1 MSAFNT
7 AIQRKVRATSI
18 EDKGEIMSTVD
29 ALVDLCIR
37 LAEKKLNET
46 SPKFKYESNHV
57 GKSMFSFVR
66 EYLSKLRECRFF
78 PRC

>member
-1 MSAFNT
+1 MVSA
-7 AIQRKVRATSI
+7 KSI
-18 EDKGEIMSTVD
+18 EDKDEIMYTAD
-29 ALVDLCIR
+29 AFVDLCIR

-57 GKSMFSFVR
+57 CKSIFSFVW
-66 EYLSKLRECRFF
+66 EYLSKLRGCIFF